1 MEGVFDGLQG
11 HLDGR
16 PVCRSVFL
24 SLLLAGIVQIESFV
38 WEETSGEQCSEKK
51 EFLEVVGKEHREGG
65 GRRSCY

>member
-1 MEGVFDGLQG
+1 MRSVKGVFDGLQG

-16 PVCRSVFL
+16 PVCRSVF
-24 SLLLAGIVQIESFV
+24 LAGIVQIESFV

-51 EFLEVVGKEHREGG
+51 EFLEVVGKEHRAGG